1 MLFRSQYEK
10 VVDEIGGEKLFF
22 FGTTKRPME
31 GGEKF
36 MSLTG
41 VKLANNNIRTQVIYN
56 YPLHP
61 GMVTETVFNEEL
73 TPVNF
78 EKFLNDVAM
87 TIATSE
93 AGNKLI
99 DLPLAYL
106 GMDDITVLN
115 EEQAWFLYLIFLGA
129 SGEYENTR
137 SGFSVVKDYVEE
149 LKDGRRKP
157 DSFRAVLYRAI
168 GVKGEEESA

>member
-1 MLFRSQYEK
+1 MLFASQYKK

-41 VKLANNNIRTQVIYN
+41 VKLANGDIRTQVIYN

-61 GMVTETVFNEEL
+61 GMVTETVFNKEL
-73 TPVNF
+73 SPVNF
-78 EKFLNDVAM
+78 ERFLNDVAM
-87 TIATSE
+87 TIGKE
-93 AGNKLI
+93 EPGNKLI

-106 GMDDITVLN
+106 GMDDISILN

-149 LKDGRRKP
+149 LRDGSRKP
-157 DSFRAVLYRAI
+157 ETFRAALYNAI
-168 GVKGEEESA
+168 GVKGEETA